1 MTDLKTLLPIAE
13 KIATLLKERKETIA
27 ISESSAGGLVSAALV
42 AQPGASAFYLGGAVV
57 YTHAAR
63 RTLLAVPDE
72 AMKGVRSSTEP
83 YARIGARAIRERMG
97 STWGL
102 SETGASGPTG
112 NPYGDPPGH
121 SCFAV
126 SGPVERSIT
135 LETSDADRAANM
147 LAFSA
152 QALELLLAALLDA
165 PSR

>member
-1 MTDLKTLLPIAE
+1 
-13 KIATLLKERKETIA
+13 
-27 ISESSAGGLVSAALV
+27 
-42 AQPGASAFYLGGAVV
+42 
-57 YTHAAR
+57 
-63 RTLLAVPDE
+63 VPDD

-135 LETSDADRAANM
+135 LETGDVDRATNM

-152 QALELLLAALLDA
+152 RALELLLGALRDA
-165 PSR
+165 PMRCAP